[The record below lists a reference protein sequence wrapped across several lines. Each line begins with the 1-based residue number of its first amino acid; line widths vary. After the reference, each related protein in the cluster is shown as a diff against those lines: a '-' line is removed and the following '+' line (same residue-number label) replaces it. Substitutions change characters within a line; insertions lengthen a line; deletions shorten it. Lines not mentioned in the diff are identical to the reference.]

1 MCTMAINQELN
12 GIELTFE
19 GKPAEEIREAMKAAV
34 PVAPLKKLMYA
45 KNTAD
50 RMELAEK
57 LSGSSAAPGTDSGS
71 KKIRTGFKVRHQ
83 SWRHPDRLMGIRT
96 NKRGVLSG
104 NKDHQRLQI
113 EIVELGHIE
122 TETNSAMSGYVIP
135 DQDSRIGDPIQ
146 KTVSQDSY
154 EKANGGWHVK
164 ISSCISLTPWDGQP
178 CFQSSWY

>member
-19 GKPAEEIREAMKAAV
+19 GKPAEEIREAMKAAGFRWHRM
-34 PVAPLKKLMYA
+34 KKLWYA

-104 NKDHQRLQI
+104 NKDHQRLQNRNRR
-113 EIVELGHIE
+113 
-122 TETNSAMSGYVIP
+122 TWPY
-135 DQDSRIGDPIQ
+135 R
-146 KTVSQDSY
+146 
-154 EKANGGWHVK
+154 NGNQQCHERLCNPG
-164 ISSCISLTPWDGQP
+164 SGQP
-178 CFQSSWY
+178 DR